1 MNALADAAFMTA
13 PEGNQGYASAAYTDG
28 ELRAM
33 GVMGVAPAMIHP
45 GMTAGALLAPLN
57 GQVMGTPMPISNN
70 HGIAPTQLAG
80 PGRHLQ
86 ILDHTVHRIDAHTKA
101 NGEEE
106 KEMVVS
112 NLRHFTLKIGV
123 LDPRIDMRMGHDSEL
138 PLKVR
143 RTRAPGTLRPPSPC
157 AMP

>member
-13 PEGNQGYASAAYTDG
+13 SEGGQGFGGGAAYTDAEMRSFG
-28 ELRAM
+28 M
-33 GVMGVAPAMIHP
+33 GVPPGNMMPAAHAQMGA
-45 GMTAGALLAPLN
+45 ALLPQPLPIAGGRNIMPAP
-57 GQVMGTPMPISNN
+57 
-70 HGIAPTQLAG
+70 QLPG

-123 LDPRIDMRMGHDSEL
+123 LDPRMGIGRDSEL
-138 PLKVR
+138 PLKAR
-143 RTRAPGTLRPPSPC
+143 CASCHAPPPHASRHTLPMHARP
-157 AMP
+157 

>member
-13 PEGNQGYASAAYTDG
+13 PEGSQGYASAAYTDG

-33 GVMGVAPAMIHP
+33 GAMEVQSVMPQPPIMPPLTTKLMGLPAH
-45 GMTAGALLAPLN
+45 TAGPRSLVPAAHLP
-57 GQVMGTPMPISNN
+57 
-70 HGIAPTQLAG
+70 G

-123 LDPRIDMRMGHDSEL
+123 LDPRMGMGRDSEL
-138 PLKVR
+138 PLKVSFR
-143 RTRAPGTLRPPSPC
+143 LAGIFSSCHNEGSPSTRLSG
-157 AMP
+157 